1 MSNYDKLQKVLQ
13 ELFQLNQAKDLDF
26 GIYRIINQKREL
38 ITDFLENKLRR
49 DIQTILKESQ
59 GNDAARLQKEL
70 KEAEEDAYN
79 LGMSPQ
85 AVPKVVQLK
94 KDLAKF
100 ASTDELEQEVY
111 SHLTNFFRRYYKD
124 GDFISQRRY
133 KQDVYAIP
141 YEGEE
146 VKLHWANKDQYY
158 IKTSEYF
165 QNYNFRVGA
174 DQLVEFRLKDA
185 TTEINNNKANKDDE
199 RRFELYQEAPMLID
213 GNTLIIY
220 FTYELHKKSIKQDK
234 LMDEA
239 YAYIKDNLPK
249 DFNDLLRL
257 SPTDKNK
264 NRTLLE
270 KHLATYVARNTFD
283 YFIHKD
289 LEKFLSREL
298 DFYIKNE
305 VLFLD
310 DIDTSDEV
318 SFQAQMTK
326 IRAIKAVAKKL
337 IAFLAQIENFQK
349 KLWLKKKVVVESNY
363 CITLD
368 KIDEQFYP
376 EILENKRQLEEW
388 YKLYGINIKTLSDLK
403 NEPFTVLD
411 TKFFTEEFKDRLL
424 SQFIDLDNELDG
436 LLVNSENFQALQLL
450 KKKFK
455 NKVKTIYIDPPYNT
469 GSDGFLYKD
478 NYQSSSWLS
487 LLSDRLNQ
495 AKNYLTDEGVIQISI
510 DDKQDANLKQL
521 LNSCLGESNFTAK
534 LVWEQGRKSMSKQVA
549 INHEYCYVYS
559 KNKDENVIYS
569 NNYVYRNYWK
579 TKKEGLDEIYKHF
592 EKLKIKYKDNYEA
605 IEKGMN
611 SFYKKLDDA
620 NPSKKHKHYK
630 KVDAKGLFFPDNIA
644 QGTGKGGRFDVIHP
658 SSRKPCKVP
667 SGGWRFSEENL
678 PKYLAEDRIYFG
690 EDETTVP
697 CIKRYLRETE
707 YEVFASVFYKDGRG
721 ATNRIKEMF
730 GKKIFDH
737 PKDEEVITTLLSL
750 NTHQEDY
757 NTLILDFFAGS
768 GTTAH
773 ASIKLNKVDGGT
785 RKYILV
791 EMGGYF
797 NSVTKPR
804 IQKVIYSEN
813 WKDGKPLDKKGISQM
828 FKYIKL
834 ESYEDAL
841 NNLELDSVGLFGKED
856 KVGEEYMLNYMLDIE
871 SQSHLFNVDVFKHPF
886 NYQMKI
892 TENNELKLSKVD
904 LVETFNYLIG
914 LKVHSILPFDQLR
927 IIEGENPEG
936 EKVLVIW
943 RDLEAISGKELND
956 RLNSLSINVN
966 DREYDLI
973 YVNGDHHLDNFRKD
987 ESRWKVQLI
996 EETFFKN
1003 MFDLNTL

>member
-185 TTEINNNKANKDDE
+185 TTEINNNKATKDDE

-363 CITLD
+363 CITID
-368 KIDEQFYP
+368 KIDEQFYS

-388 YKLYGINIKTLSDLK
+388 YKLYSINIKTLDDLK
-403 NEPFTVLD
+403 NEPFVVLD
-411 TKFFTEEFKDRLL
+411 TKFFSEEFKDRLL
-424 SQFIDLDNELDG
+424 SQFTDLDNELDG
-436 LLVNSENFQALQLL
+436 LLVNSENFQALNLL
-450 KKKFK
+450 KQGYRRQIKLTF
-455 NKVKTIYIDPPYNT
+455 IDPPYNRE
-469 GSDGFLYKD
+469 GDDFLYKD
-478 NYQSSSWLS
+478 AYKHSSWLS
-487 LLSDRLNQ
+487 LMNDRLNS
-495 AKNYLTDEGVIQISI
+495 ALFFLHENEGVTFISI
-510 DDKQDANLKQL
+510 DDEEYNNLYQL
-521 LNSCLGESNFTAK
+521 TREIYGEGSIETMI
-534 LVWEQGRKSMSKQVA
+534 WRKSGVGRDGKMKNTTTFRKDHEYIIAAYGGENKLNKSFEKPNWVNVYSNLDNDPRGGYKAGSISKKESA
-549 INHEYCYVYS
+549 SDINHRNYYS
-559 KNKDENVIYS
+559 VESPSGRIFTRQFEVSKEEFLSLDKDNRIYWGKTGNNVPSVKIFQNEKREVTTSSYITVPKSNISTTIDHKRSTTTIGSKELINLFGIKELAEQLRPKPTYLLEKLIQIGSNKDS
-569 NNYVYRNYWK
+569 
-579 TKKEGLDEIYKHF
+579 
-592 EKLKIKYKDNYEA
+592 
-605 IEKGMN
+605 
-611 SFYKKLDDA
+611 
-620 NPSKKHKHYK
+620 
-630 KVDAKGLFFPDNIA
+630 
-644 QGTGKGGRFDVIHP
+644 
-658 SSRKPCKVP
+658 
-667 SGGWRFSEENL
+667 
-678 PKYLAEDRIYFG
+678 
-690 EDETTVP
+690 
-697 CIKRYLRETE
+697 
-707 YEVFASVFYKDGRG
+707 
-721 ATNRIKEMF
+721 
-730 GKKIFDH
+730 
-737 PKDEEVITTLLSL
+737 
-750 NTHQEDY
+750 
-757 NTLILDFFAGS
+757 LILDYFAGS
-768 GTTAH
+768 GTTADVVI
-773 ASIKLNKVDGGT
+773 SMNKSDGESH
-785 RKYILV
+785 RKYLLV
-791 EMGGYF
+791 EMGNYF
-797 NSVTKPR
+797 SNVTKPR

-966 DREYDLI
+966 DGEYDLI